1 MVDMIFYIT
10 GDKNDIFDV
19 GFRPGLISL
28 ADEVGIKVHA
38 TNLRK
43 ENKIRV
49 VASGSHDTIIGYHDS
64 IKQNLVPR
72 LFGNE
77 MPQYTPTDL
86 EEYNGLDIDWN
97 SHNQQFIAAQLSK
110 TMFYS
115 SEVFNKLNKR
125 LDEIYEKISS
135 EKK

>member
-1 MVDMIFYIT
+1 MIFYIT
-10 GDKNDIFDV
+10 SDKNDIFDV
-19 GFRPGLISL
+19 GFRPGLIAL

-49 VASGSHDTIIGYHDS
+49 VASGSHDSIISYHEL
-64 IKQNLVPR
+64 IKDKDVPT
-72 LFGNE
+72 LGNNE
-77 MPQYTPTDL
+77 KSQYTPTDL

-97 SHNQQFIAAQLSK
+97 SFNQQFMAAQLSK
-110 TMFYS
+110 TMIYS
-115 SEVFNKLNKR
+115 SEVFNKISKR
-125 LDEIYEKISS
+125 LDEIYDKVSS

>member
-1 MVDMIFYIT
+1 MIFYIT

-49 VASGSHDTIIGYHDS
+49 VASGSHDTIMVYHDS

-72 LFGNE
+72 LFG
-77 MPQYTPTDL
+77 MK
-86 EEYNGLDIDWN
+86 
-97 SHNQQFIAAQLSK
+97 SHNTHQL
-110 TMFYS
+110 
-115 SEVFNKLNKR
+115 
-125 LDEIYEKISS
+125 I
-135 EKK
+135 